1 MLLILQVKNAK
12 TGWCFAP
19 TKQVALYHEVI
30 PAMLKANQ
38 VPKPPPK
45 PKKGANIETS
55 AATQAFTPLASQ
67 VAATAGVLVVED
79 NSGSCQ
85 QAAVSTKSGPCFI
98 LKRKDKENLKDFR
111 LTMKRGFDLAWQPAG
126 RCRQPAAHR
135 RQPAGGLPVTAGSLP
150 ASFAAP

>member
-1 MLLILQVKNAK
+1 MSDFQDSRFNIILNIVVLLILQVKNAK

-55 AATQAFTPLASQ
+55 AATQTLTP
-67 VAATAGVLVVED
+67 
-79 NSGSCQ
+79 
-85 QAAVSTKSGPCFI
+85 
-98 LKRKDKENLKDFR
+98 
-111 LTMKRGFDLAWQPAG
+111 
-126 RCRQPAAHR
+126 
-135 RQPAGGLPVTAGSLP
+135 
-150 ASFAAP
+150 